1 MIKISV
7 ANLKKQICSRLA
19 TADQGAARTL
29 PMITSGKANG
39 IGQGG
44 NTGRGPAS
52 KRGMYPS

>member
-1 MIKISV
+1 MIFFLYI
-7 ANLKKQICSRLA
+7 A
-19 TADQGAARTL
+19 TWGFHDDYGTIGKA
-29 PMITSGKANG
+29 SGKANG